1 MKITIIGSGY
11 VGLVTGAC
19 FAEVGHDVICL
30 DNNIAKIKK
39 LKNGK
44 IPIYEPKLESM
55 IVSNIN
61 DKRLS
66 FTTSYEKA
74 ISHSDII
81 FIAVDTPSK
90 KNGDADLSSV
100 KKVSIS
106 IAEHMKS
113 YKVIIQKSTSPVGTY
128 TFIKKHI
135 SSTLKK
141 FKKNIY
147 FDVASNPEFLKEGN
161 AISDFMK
168 PDRIIIGIENKNL
181 IKTFDQIYKAFNRK
195 SSKIQYMDIKSSELT
210 KYAAN
215 AMLATKISFI
225 NELANIADMVGA
237 DIEKVRNGIGA
248 DKRIGYEFLYPG
260 CGYGGSCFPKDIK
273 ALNHI
278 AAKHKYNAH
287 LLNAVDNVNNNQK
300 NILFKK
306 IKSFFDA
313 KLNGMTFAVWGIA
326 FKPETDDIR
335 YAPSI
340 DLIKQLISSGASV
353 KAYDPIATLAHDYK
367 FNAKDYKECKTAV
380 SAIKNA
386 DALVICTEWK
396 EFWSIDP
403 KKLKS
408 LLVRPIVFDGRNIYS
423 PDLMTKH
430 AIRYIG
436 IGSNNLDSLK

>member
-19 FAEVGHDVICL
+19 FAEVGHDVVCL
-30 DNNIAKIKK
+30 DNNISKIKK

-61 DKRLS
+61 DNRLS

-90 KNGDADLSSV
+90 SNGDADLSSV

-106 IAEHMKS
+106 IAEHMKT
-113 YKVIIQKSTSPVGTY
+113 YKVIVQKSTSPVGTY
-128 TFIKKHI
+128 SFIKKNI

-141 FKKNIY
+141 SKKNIS

-168 PDRIIIGIENKNL
+168 PDRIVIGIENKNL
-181 IKTFDQIYKAFNRK
+181 IKTFDEIYKAFNRK

-278 AAKHKYNAH
+278 ATKHGYDAL

-306 IKSFFDA
+306 IKSFFGT
-313 KLNGMTFAVWGIA
+313 KLNGMTIAVWGIA

-340 DLIKQLISSGASV
+340 DLIKKLVSAGVSV
-353 KAYDPIATLAHDYK
+353 KAYDPIATLTNDYK
-367 FNAKDYKECKTAV
+367 FNTKDYKEYKTAI

-403 KKLKS
+403 KKLKT
-408 LLVRPIVFDGRNIYS
+408 LLSKPIIFDGRNIYS

-430 AIRYIG
+430 GLTYIG
-436 IGSNNLDSLK
+436 IGSSNLDYI

>member
-19 FAEVGHDVICL
+19 FAEVGHDVVCL
-30 DNNIAKIKK
+30 DNNISKIKK

-55 IVSNIN
+55 IVSNIS

-81 FIAVDTPSK
+81 FIAVDTPPKS
-90 KNGDADLSSV
+90 NGDADLSSV

-106 IAEHMKS
+106 IAEHMKT
-113 YKVIIQKSTSPVGTY
+113 YKVIVQKSTSPVGTY
-128 TFIKKHI
+128 SFIKKNI

-141 FKKNIY
+141 AKKNIS

-181 IKTFDQIYKAFNRK
+181 IKTFDEIYKAFNRK

-225 NELANIADMVGA
+225 NELANIADMTGA

-278 AAKHKYNAH
+278 ATKHGYNAL

-306 IKSFFDA
+306 IKSFFGT
-313 KLNGMTFAVWGIA
+313 KLNGMTIAVWGIA

-340 DLIKQLISSGASV
+340 DLIKKLVSAGVSV
-353 KAYDPIATLAHDYK
+353 KAYDPIATLTNDYK
-367 FNAKDYKECKTAV
+367 FNTKDYKEYKTSI

-403 KKLKS
+403 KKLKT
-408 LLVRPIVFDGRNIYS
+408 LLSKPIIFDGRNIYS

-430 AIRYIG
+430 GLTYIG
-436 IGSNNLDSLK
+436 IGSSNLDSI

>member
-19 FAEVGHDVICL
+19 FAEVGHDVVCL
-30 DNNIAKIKK
+30 DNNISKIKK

-61 DKRLS
+61 DNRLS

-90 KNGDADLSSV
+90 SNGDADLSSV

-106 IAEHMKS
+106 IAEHMKT
-113 YKVIIQKSTSPVGTY
+113 YKVIVQKSTSPVGTY
-128 TFIKKHI
+128 SFIKKNI

-141 FKKNIY
+141 SKKNIS
-147 FDVASNPEFLKEGN
+147 FDVVSNPEFLKEGN

-181 IKTFDQIYKAFNRK
+181 IKTFDEIYKAFNRK

-278 AAKHKYNAH
+278 ATKHGYDAL

-306 IKSFFDA
+306 IKSFFGT
-313 KLNGMTFAVWGIA
+313 KLNGMTIAVWGIA

-340 DLIKQLISSGASV
+340 DLIKKLVSAGVSV
-353 KAYDPIATLAHDYK
+353 KAYDPIATLTNDYK
-367 FNAKDYKECKTAV
+367 FDAMNYKECKTAI

-403 KKLKS
+403 KKLKT
-408 LLVRPIVFDGRNIYS
+408 LLSKPIIFDGRNIYS
-423 PDLMTKH
+423 PDLMAKYGLT
-430 AIRYIG
+430 YIG
-436 IGSNNLDSLK
+436 IGSNNVDSD

>member
-19 FAEVGHDVICL
+19 FAEVGHDVVCL
-30 DNNIAKIKK
+30 DNNTSKIKK

-55 IVSNIN
+55 IVSNIS

-74 ISHSDII
+74 ISHSNII
-81 FIAVDTPSK
+81 FIAVDTPPKS
-90 KNGDADLSSV
+90 NGDADLSSV

-106 IAEHMKS
+106 IAEHMKT
-113 YKVIIQKSTSPVGTY
+113 YKVIVQKSTSPVGTY
-128 TFIKKHI
+128 SFIKKTI

-141 FKKNIY
+141 AKKNIS

-168 PDRIIIGIENKNL
+168 PDRIVIGIENKNL
-181 IKTFDQIYKAFNRK
+181 IKTFDEIYKAFNRK

-225 NELANIADMVGA
+225 NELANIADMTGA

-278 AAKHKYNAH
+278 ATKHGYNAL

-306 IKSFFDA
+306 IKSFFGT
-313 KLNGMTFAVWGIA
+313 KLNGMTIAVWGIA

-340 DLIKQLISSGASV
+340 DLIKKLVSAGVSV
-353 KAYDPIATLAHDYK
+353 KAYDPIATLTNDYK
-367 FNAKDYKECKTAV
+367 FNTKDYKEYKTAI

-403 KKLKS
+403 KKLKT
-408 LLVRPIVFDGRNIYS
+408 LLSKPIIFDGRNIYS

-430 AIRYIG
+430 GLTYIG
-436 IGSNNLDSLK
+436 IGSSNLDSI

>member
-19 FAEVGHDVICL
+19 FAEVGHDVVCL
-30 DNNIAKIKK
+30 DNNISKIKK

-61 DKRLS
+61 DNRLS

-90 KNGDADLSSV
+90 SNGDADLSSV

-106 IAEHMKS
+106 IAEHMKT
-113 YKVIIQKSTSPVGTY
+113 YKVIVQKSTSPVGTY
-128 TFIKKHI
+128 SFIKKNI
-135 SSTLKK
+135 SLTLKK
-141 FKKNIY
+141 SKKNIS
-147 FDVASNPEFLKEGN
+147 FDVVSNPEFLKEGN

-181 IKTFDQIYKAFNRK
+181 IKTFDEIYKAFNRK

-278 AAKHKYNAH
+278 ATKHGYDAL

-306 IKSFFDA
+306 IKSFFGT
-313 KLNGMTFAVWGIA
+313 KLNGMTIAVWGIA

-340 DLIKQLISSGASV
+340 DLIKKLVSAGVSV
-353 KAYDPIATLAHDYK
+353 KAYDPIATLTNDYK
-367 FNAKDYKECKTAV
+367 FDAMNYKECKTAI

-403 KKLKS
+403 KKLKT
-408 LLVRPIVFDGRNIYS
+408 LLSKPIIFDGRNIYS
-423 PDLMTKH
+423 PDLMAKYGLT
-430 AIRYIG
+430 YIG
-436 IGSNNLDSLK
+436 IGSNNVDSD